1 MVAVGQFQTGHPGT
15 IGHLAHG
22 VGIGPPTV
30 EVAYQGDPRGTGRV
44 AEEVDVFMLAT
55 GLPTRS
61 WSLRLRWCAVY
72 PFFRSFVVR
81 YQTS

>member
-44 AEEVDVFMLAT
+44 AEEVDVMPGAP
-55 GLPTRS
+55 GG
-61 WSLRLRWCAVY
+61 
-72 PFFRSFVVR
+72 VR
-81 YQTS
+81 GRR